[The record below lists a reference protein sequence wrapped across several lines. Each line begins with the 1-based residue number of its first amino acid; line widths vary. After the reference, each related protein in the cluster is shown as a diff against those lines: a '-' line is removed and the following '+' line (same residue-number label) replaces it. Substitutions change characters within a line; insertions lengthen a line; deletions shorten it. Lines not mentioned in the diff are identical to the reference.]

1 MGSALDD
8 AVVEL
13 AATDSEEVFFIDRI
27 LAERRNEYGDME
39 YLVSWEGYQDV
50 SWLSV
55 SLYHFLTTEVRIDL
69 GTGGSIRS

>member
-1 MGSALDD
+1 MEAAPDD

-13 AATDSEEVFFIDRI
+13 AETDNEEVFFIDRI

-50 SWLSV
+50 SWLSGIPFH
-55 SLYHFLTTEVRIDL
+55 SLTTEVRIDL
-69 GTGGSIRS
+69 GT